1 MFYVIATTP
10 SKSSMS
16 AVGVEVLRY
25 WWDDYKK
32 GQYIQLQYTV
42 TKGCIVLSQVVNKS
56 AYVGNAN
63 TCPVCAEAFAQHAE
77 FRGGFQFRRVI
88 YTAVQNNFSAAW
100 CGNMQTTIS
109 FTIDREWR
117 VGSGKKS
124 LQKNYSVALCKV

>member
-1 MFYVIATTP
+1 
-10 SKSSMS
+10 MS

-63 TCPVCAEAFAQHAE
+63 TPVLCARKPLLSTQNFVVAFS
-77 FRGGFQFRRVI
+77 F
-88 YTAVQNNFSAAW
+88 AA
-100 CGNMQTTIS
+100 
-109 FTIDREWR
+109 
-117 VGSGKKS
+117 
-124 LQKNYSVALCKV
+124 